1 MDVLFLFV
9 IIESI
14 NAEKLILNKKIIS
27 KVLLIIKNS
36 ALL

>member
-14 NAEKLILNKKIIS
+14 NAEKLILNKKNN
-27 KVLLIIKNS
+27 IKS
-36 ALL
+36 AFDYKK